1 MAITKTK
8 TLIEVRYAPSV
19 GNDMA
24 SAMPMQDI
32 VTGTYNFSID
42 DPDDNE
48 LPIVT
53 TTHFSIARGD
63 DFSEHDPIVQTI
75 CNAVW
80 ADDEV
85 VEEVE

>member
-8 TLIEVRYAPSV
+8 TLIEVRYAPSS
-19 GNDMA
+19 GNDMV

-48 LPIVT
+48 LPIIT
-53 TTHFSIARGD
+53 TKHFTITRDD
-63 DFSEHDPIVQTI
+63 DFSQHDLIVQTI

-80 ADDEV
+80 
-85 VEEVE
+85 EEVTPEAE